1 MEMVLVGQQTIILSP
16 TRQGN
21 VDMGANDINKG
32 KFAHV
37 KVVEML
43 RGPKKIHIVRRC
55 EWS

>member
-1 MEMVLVGQQTIILSP
+1 MLA

-37 KVVEML
+37 KVVEDW
-43 RGPKKIHIVRRC
+43 I
-55 EWS
+55 